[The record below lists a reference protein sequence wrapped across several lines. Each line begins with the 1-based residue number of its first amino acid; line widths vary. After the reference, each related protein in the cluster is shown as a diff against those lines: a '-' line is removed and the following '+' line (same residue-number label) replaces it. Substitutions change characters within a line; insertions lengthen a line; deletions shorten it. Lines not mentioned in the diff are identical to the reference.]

1 MQQISESHKQLLA
14 TMMDY
19 EIMNFLDPAL
29 NRAAINYSDRE
40 YARLLVVKEYMQ
52 QRISLYKK

>member
-1 MQQISESHKQLLA
+1 MLQISDSHKQLLA

-19 EIMNFLDPAL
+19 EILNFLDPAI
-29 NRAAINYSDRE
+29 NRAQINYSDRE

-52 QRISLYKK
+52 SRIALYKR

>member
-19 EIMNFLDPAL
+19 EIMNFLDPAI
-29 NRAAINYSDRE
+29 NRAQVNYSDRE
-40 YARLLVVKEYMQ
+40 YARLLVVKEYLQ
-52 QRISLYKK
+52 QRISIYKK